1 MGGMGGGDAW
11 VRVKCVC
18 VCVCVCKCVCVWWL
32 GGDYKVRHQ
41 LNLCLR
47 AQTWE
52 MKKVVG
58 VIFFYFFF
66 FFVTIPIQ
74 QWPTTET
81 WEGQTNRLTHR
92 RTHNTYTHTYC
103 TQKYILSNNHELT
116 GNQSHS
122 ISRTDEW
129 AHGRPLWKHTACR
142 LKWQRW
148 EWGENRMAT
157 TIETAW
163 GARRN
168 TPATADCW
176 HTNTQ
181 SWAC

>member
-58 VIFFYFFF
+58 VIFFFIYLFFLL
-66 FFVTIPIQ
+66 PSQ
-74 QWPTTET
+74 SSN
-81 WEGQTNRLTHR
+81 GQLQR
-92 RTHNTYTHTYC
+92 
-103 TQKYILSNNHELT
+103 HERDK
-116 GNQSHS
+116 Q
-122 ISRTDEW
+122 TD
-129 AHGRPLWKHTACR
+129 
-142 LKWQRW
+142 
-148 EWGENRMAT
+148 
-157 TIETAW
+157 
-163 GARRN
+163 
-168 TPATADCW
+168 
-176 HTNTQ
+176 
-181 SWAC
+181 